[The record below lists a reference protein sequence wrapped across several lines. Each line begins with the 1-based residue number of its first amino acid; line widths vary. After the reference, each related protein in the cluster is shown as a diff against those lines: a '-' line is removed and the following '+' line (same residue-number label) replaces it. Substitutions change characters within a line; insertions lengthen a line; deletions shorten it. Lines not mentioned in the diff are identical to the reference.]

1 VPLQPAATFTVAF
14 VVPAGRPLSP
24 VTQAFADLVA
34 ATHPG

>member
-1 VPLQPAATFTVAF
+1 LQPAATFTVAF

-34 ATHPG
+34 TTHQP